1 MAYQIGHF
9 EKVRALS
16 AGGRILAVG
25 GVRVSG
31 SSQIT
36 LYDFVANKSVRSI
49 DVPAHVLGLVTAGD
63 QLFAA
68 CSDGTARVFEISS
81 GKELHAVQAHE
92 GGVHGIAVSKGGD
105 RVATVGADGYLR
117 MYRVGAGGALDAKAP
132 ERAWKLS
139 AAALRAVAFDPAGE
153 FVGAA
158 GDDGVVRSIALESG
172 AQRDMAGH
180 AGPVFSL
187 SFTPRDGRLVSGGDD
202 GTIRIWYLVGEIEHE
217 TRGADGNGHTGA
229 VTSLVF
235 LPQPSAAKDDSKDL
249 GDRLL
254 SAGADGKI
262 RIWRLEDRRKPR
274 TLDLG
279 AQGIY
284 ALAFASA
291 TSSREGL
298 GSVFAGSDKRAVL
311 RYGVDAQAVV
321 SDSST
326 VLDHGFAALSVSLNG
341 QKPARESAVKTLSAL
356 EEPEA
361 LEMMLRVLRSDR
373 DSEIRLLAANLLG
386 AKERRGAR
394 AKLREALDDEHASV
408 RAGAFEALRAIEKD
422 QPLSPLRAALSARN
436 ADMRSKAVVELA
448 KVRDASPLVPGLIAE
463 RLADKDA
470 GVRLQALSTLMG
482 MNPGNPSPLR
492 TAYERGPADLKVEA
506 LIQATIAGWL
516 STPELDPIVTRAL
529 DADES
534 DVRRIAFA
542 ARVLERRALSHVLE
556 ARDEDLARTIRD
568 IARRIAQ
575 IRQGLVAVLA
585 EAGKQGKA
593 AEGQAVKIS
602 DEAVN
607 AARAAIPGVGQP
619 GAELTEEDLGPLLTA
634 MACRTPETAV
644 RGARGLAQL
653 GDTRALG
660 ALLQLTRESDSLL
673 RRQAATALQEL
684 NDARAKKRL
693 AWMLDDGDAAVR
705 AAALDAYA
713 KLEAN
718 EPLVVAEAA
727 LRSSHEDIR
736 IRGLDR
742 LVKLPAK
749 GEREPEAETL
759 LADAI
764 EDESSKVR
772 GEAFRTL
779 WSWHDKDPVKALD
792 RALEARFPDLRQ
804 KAVDELKEQGKHAW
818 ALERLE
824 KTIGDRDAQV
834 ALAAYEAVVK
844 IRGKEPH
851 EPHLAA
857 MGSVHPSLR
866 AAGAKGAASAQSGE
880 AVRSA
885 LMKLLEDQHGE
896 VRLAAVETLDKLFPS
911 EAGPIHAGL
920 QGSFLDLRVR
930 AAEILAVRHD
940 EQLIDPMR
948 ALLADKTLFK
958 ELPIQVLGPLRMR
971 ASSALATLGSS
982 RLVKYFATELLKDEY
997 GDVREQAARGLAM
1010 AARKGEEGY
1019 LLDAMGHADVAVRSW
1034 AADGLARL
1042 GDVRALPVLT
1052 GTLRH
1057 EHPPIRIATIM
1068 SFAALGPEGYGGMLQ
1083 GLEDSA
1089 REVQE
1094 IVFALV
1100 LARDLRAFRRNE
1112 PPDLLTSALSS
1123 QRSDVRFA
1131 AARAL
1136 ELRTDPEAY
1145 MAHLIEV
1152 LMPPKPEKAADMKE
1166 WPAEVARGRILVG
1179 LAEALASDNS
1189 QQRYA
1194 AAQVLRLRRK
1204 PLDYFREAKRVGG
1217 LRAAGTPFVADT
1229 TPRAAEESDT
1239 KPTKG
1244 WLRRLFARGEELL
1257 KASGDGEA
1265 APKEAEQGAG
1275 AKVGKLVRRLFTG
1288 DKSAPAAE
1296 ASQQEVAVPEG
1307 EQRRLRWL
1315 AFGAYCGL
1323 LRQVSAGDEEGHR
1336 VRRDAIDRIVDL
1348 CIKGHVSSTAAVPPL
1363 VRALDDPHHLVRKAA
1378 LSGLKQLFPEG
1389 SDEPLML
1396 GLGSVSPDVARAAL
1410 DELAGRGA
1418 GARPQIVRAL
1428 NSSQSEV
1435 RRYAFELLERLSEK
1449 GSLDPLLAA
1458 LGSEHAD
1465 LRIGVIERLT
1475 NSSDTRIV
1483 PALCKAME
1491 SDHDDLRLRA
1501 AELLARYH
1509 DDRAVDVLATFLRS
1523 DQAASVSRARE
1534 ALSLLA
1540 SGAAVRALAARAE
1553 DATPDERA
1561 TLVRALGNTRNA
1573 EAIEPLCARFEDEAA
1588 EVRTAAFDACLE
1600 IGGRDRKKRN
1610 YAIAMQFLRAAVRA
1624 KDPDLRRSAANELDA
1639 GDDSAA
1645 EELLQS
1651 LFSDRDVPTR
1661 VAAVDAYS
1669 KRVVEKKADV
1679 APLEAVLKAGARELM
1694 LSAAEGVAVRA
1705 LPSALRPLLLFV
1717 RAGEPGQRERAL
1729 LALGTLGDARAVEEL
1744 ETVAGGGTKEAPV
1757 EVSMQEAAIEAL
1769 GRIANKIADLE
1780 VQKRLIDRVEQAFES
1795 KEEAIRLGSIRGLR
1809 YIGGEKSRVL
1819 LERSAARTERNNE
1832 IRCAA
1837 IAELGLLG
1845 DQAAEATI
1853 AEGLDHWDD
1862 DVREHARKALEK
1874 LFPNDRT
1881 RVEFLAVGSDYEDI
1895 SEPAATYLAK
1905 EAEPSQLLPRLATI
1919 KDENLRFRLTMGLL
1933 QRPSLPAAD
1942 LAKLLSDDRSAARK
1956 DAAFLIASRTA
1967 LAEAAGAGLS
1977 DEDRAVL
1984 SGALADSERRT
1995 AERWLKTHEENER
2008 DGEAEAWRE
2017 MIWAARRIGA
2027 RSMTKAL
2034 SSVVSGGDKAAPPSV
2049 RREAARSLKAM
2060 GSAADADALVKA
2072 LKDLDPNVRSASAV
2086 ALSAL
2091 VPDQAAKLA
2100 SNVQPFDPVA
2110 FQATAAVAPAAVRDA
2125 LLSSSPGRR
2134 LVLPTMLFK
2143 GETDTLLSIAQNAAD
2158 AGERCDA
2165 IAALGRVGGD
2175 AAIALL
2181 QTLAFDKKGTD
2192 IAVRKAAYRAYRRA
2206 KRKAE
2211 KNVQK
2216 NVKGHAK
2223 EKGAM
2228 A

>member
-25 GVRVSG
+25 GVRASG
-31 SSQIT
+31 PSQIT
-36 LYDFVANKSVRSI
+36 LYDFVANKPSKTI
-49 DVPAHVLGLVTAGD
+49 DVPAHVLGLSIAGD
-63 QLFAA
+63 WLFAA
-68 CSDGTARVFEISS
+68 CSDGSARVYELSS
-81 GKELHAVQAHE
+81 GNQTREIRAHE
-92 GGVHGIAVSKGGD
+92 GNVNGLSVSPAGD
-105 RVATVGADGYLR
+105 RLATVGADGYLR
-117 MYRVGAGGALDAKAP
+117 IFALGSPDTKGA
-132 ERAWKLS
+132 EFAWKLS
-139 AAALRAVAFDPAGE
+139 AAPLRAAAFDPAGE
-153 FVGAA
+153 YVGAA
-158 GDDGVVRSIALESG
+158 GDDGIVRSVTLANG
-172 AQRDMAGH
+172 AVREMAGH

-187 SFTPRDGRLVSGGDD
+187 AFTPRDGRLVSGGDD
-202 GTIRIWYLVGEIEHE
+202 GTVRIWYLVGEVEHE
-217 TRGADGNGHTGA
+217 TRGNDGNGHTGA
-229 VTSLVF
+229 VNALLF
-235 LPQPSAAKDDSKDL
+235 LPLPKGKDDSKDL

-279 AQGIY
+279 VQAICS
-284 ALAFASA
+284 LAFAGA
-291 TSSREGL
+291 TGSREGL
-298 GSVFAGSDKRAVL
+298 GSVFAGGDKRTVA
-311 RYGVDAQAVV
+311 RYTVDAQATVA
-321 SDSST
+321 DSST
-326 VLDHGFAALSVSLNG
+326 PLDHGFEALSQSLNG
-341 QKPARESAVKTLSAL
+341 QKPAREAAVKTLGAL

-373 DSEIRLLAANLLG
+373 DSEIRSLAASLLG
-386 AKERRGAR
+386 AKGRRGAR
-394 AKLREALDDEHASV
+394 AKLREALDDDHVNV
-408 RAGAFEALRAIEKD
+408 RAAAFAALREIEKD
-422 QPLSPLRAALSARN
+422 QPLSPLRAALGARN
-436 ADMRSKAVVELA
+436 ADMRAKAVVELA
-448 KVRDASPLVPGLIAE
+448 KVREASPLVPGLIAE

-470 GVRLQALSTLMG
+470 GVRLQALATLME
-482 MNPGNPSPLR
+482 MNPGSPAPLR
-492 TAYERGPADLKVEA
+492 AAYERGPADLKVEA
-506 LIQATIAGWL
+506 LIQASVAGWL
-516 STPELDPIVTRAL
+516 SAPELDPIVTRAL

-542 ARVLERRALSHVLE
+542 ARVLERRALAHVLE

-575 IRQGLVAVLA
+575 LRQGLLNVLS
-585 EAGKQGKA
+585 EASKQGKPQDAQA
-593 AEGQAVKIS
+593 AKIT

-607 AARAAIPGVGQP
+607 AARTSIPGVGEP
-619 GAELTEEDLGPLLTA
+619 GAELSEQDLGPLLTA
-634 MACRTPETAV
+634 MACRTPETAL

-660 ALLQLTRESDSLL
+660 ALLQLTRETDALL

-684 NDARAKKRL
+684 HDARAKKRL

-713 KLEAN
+713 KLEESA
-718 EPLVVAEAA
+718 PLIIAEAA

-742 LVKLPAK
+742 LVKMPSK
-749 GEREPEAETL
+749 GERAPETETL

-779 WSWHDKDPVKALD
+779 WSWHEKDPVKALD

-824 KTIGDRDAQV
+824 KTIGDRDSSV
-834 ALAAYEAVVK
+834 ATSAYEAVVK

-851 EPHLAA
+851 DPHLAA
-857 MGSVHPSLR
+857 IASVHPGLR
-866 AAGAKGAASAQSGE
+866 ALGAKGAASVSSPD

-885 LMKLLEDQHGE
+885 LMKLLEDKHIE
-896 VRLAAVETLDKLFPS
+896 ARIAAVETLDKLFPS
-911 EAGPIHAGL
+911 ETGPIYAAL

-930 AAEILAVRHD
+930 AAEILAIRHD
-940 EQLIDPMR
+940 EQLIEPMR

-958 ELPIQVLGPLRMR
+958 ELPAQVLGPLRMR

-982 RLVKYFATELLKDEY
+982 RLVKYFATELLKDDY

-1010 AARKGEEGY
+1010 AARRGEEGY
-1019 LLDAMGHADVAVRSW
+1019 LLDAMGHTDVAVRSW

-1057 EHPPIRIATIM
+1057 EHPPIRVATIM

-1083 GLEDSA
+1083 GLEDPA

-1229 TPRAAEESDT
+1229 TPRGVEETDT

-1244 WLRRLFARGEELL
+1244 WLRRLFARGEEML
-1257 KASGDGEA
+1257 KASSEGAETSQA
-1265 APKEAEQGAG
+1265 ESKEASEKGTG
-1275 AKVGKLVRRLFTG
+1275 AKVGKLVRRLFSG
-1288 DKSAPAAE
+1288 DKGAAAAAAPEQAA
-1296 ASQQEVAVPEG
+1296 EVAVPES

-1336 VRRDAIDRIVDL
+1336 VRRDAIERIVDL
-1348 CIKGHVSSTAAVPPL
+1348 CVKGHVSTTAAIPPL

-1378 LSGLKQLFPEG
+1378 LSGLKSLFPEG
-1389 SDEPLML
+1389 SDEPLSL
-1396 GLGSVSPDVARAAL
+1396 GLTSVSPDVARAAL
-1410 DELAGRGA
+1410 DELAARGSQ
-1418 GARPQIVRAL
+1418 ARPQIVRAL

-1449 GSLDPLLAA
+1449 GSLEPLLAA

-1465 LRIGVIERLT
+1465 LRIGVLERLS

-1483 PALCKAME
+1483 SALCKAME

-1501 AELLARYH
+1501 AELLTRYR
-1509 DDRAVDVLATFLRS
+1509 DDRAVDVLATFMRS
-1523 DQAASVSRARE
+1523 DQAAFVSRGRD

-1540 SGAAVRALAARAE
+1540 TSAAVRALAARME

-1561 TLVRALGNTRNA
+1561 ALVRALGNTRNA
-1573 EAIEPLCARFEDEAA
+1573 DAIEPLCARFDDETAN
-1588 EVRTAAFDACLE
+1588 VRTAAFDACIE
-1600 IGGRDRKKRN
+1600 IAGEDRKKRN
-1610 YAIAMQFLRAAVRA
+1610 YTIAMRFLRAAVRA
-1624 KDPDLRRSAANELDA
+1624 KDPAIRRSAAEQLDA
-1639 GDDSAA
+1639 GDDTAA
-1645 EELLQS
+1645 EELLES

-1669 KRVVEKKADV
+1669 KRVIEKKANV

-1694 LSAAEGVAVRA
+1694 LSAAEGVASRG
-1705 LPSALRPLLLFV
+1705 LGSALRPLLLFV

-1729 LALGTLGDARAVEEL
+1729 LGLGTLGDARAVEEM
-1744 ETVAGGGTKEAPV
+1744 ETVASGGTKEAPV

-1769 GRIANKIADLE
+1769 GRIANKISDLE
-1780 VQKRLIDRVEQAFES
+1780 VQKRLIDRVEQAIDS
-1795 KEEAIRLGSIRGLR
+1795 KEDDIRMGAIRGLR
-1809 YIGGEKSRVL
+1809 WIGGEKSRVL
-1819 LERSAARTERNNE
+1819 LERVAGKGERDNG
-1832 IRCAA
+1832 IRCEA
-1837 IAELGLLG
+1837 IEQLGLLG
-1845 DQAAEATI
+1845 DTAAEAVL
-1853 AEGLDHWDD
+1853 AQGLDYWDD

-1895 SEPAATYLAK
+1895 SEPAAAYLAK
-1905 EAEPSQLLPRLATI
+1905 EATPAQLLPRLATI

-1933 QRPSLPAAD
+1933 ERPELPASD
-1942 LAKLLSDDRSAARK
+1942 LAKLLADDRATARK
-1956 DAAFLIASRTA
+1956 DAAFLIAGRTALAQASGAGLSAEDRGVYSTA
-1967 LAEAAGAGLS
+1967 LAEA
-1977 DEDRAVL
+1977 
-1984 SGALADSERRT
+1984 ERRT
-1995 AERWLKTHEENER
+1995 AERWLKAHDDDR
-2008 DGEAEAWRE
+2008 GAEASAWRE

-2027 RSMTKAL
+2027 SAIAASMGA
-2034 SSVVSGGDKAAPPSV
+2034 VVSGGDKAAPAEV
-2049 RREAARSLKAM
+2049 RREAARALFNL
-2060 GSAADADALVKA
+2060 GSASDIGALTKA
-2072 LKDLDPNVRSASAV
+2072 LKDLDSDIRAAASF
-2086 ALSAL
+2086 ALAKL
-2091 VPDQAAKLA
+2091 APEQAAKLA
-2100 SNVQPFDPVA
+2100 ADIQPFDPVA
-2110 FQATAAVAPAAVRDA
+2110 FQPTAAAAPQGLRNTLA
-2125 LLSSSPGRR
+2125 LTSAGRR
-2134 LVLPTMLFK
+2134 LALPTLLSR
-2143 GETDTLLSIAQNAAD
+2143 GETDVFLELAKNASD
-2158 AGERCDA
+2158 EGERCDA
-2165 IAALGRVGGD
+2165 IAALGRAGGD

-2181 QTLAFDKKGTD
+2181 GTLAFDKKGTD

-2206 KRKAE
+2206 KRKAA
-2211 KNVQK
+2211 KSLQGKQK
-2216 NVKGHAK
+2216 Q
-2223 EKGAM
+2223 KGAN